1 MFVADDEKSSYLNE
15 WECVLDDSVLNGY
28 DFGDDIPEEG
38 FFWYLIKGSNDIALD
53 VDSNN
58 HYILVKIRI
67 ANSGIYIVNNEGTAD
82 RILSESDFYNGI
94 LDIYEDWVNLNTT
107 NQYIL
112 NNINKPDYNKVYRVI
127 DHNGISYNMIYY
139 LNQGWYPIDFIDSQK
154 QDLMLAKVPISGM
167 IEYKANI
174 YKEGWEIRND

>member
-1 MFVADDEKSSYLNE
+1 M
-15 WECVLDDSVLNGY
+15 
-28 DFGDDIPEEG
+28 
-38 FFWYLIKGSNDIALD
+38 
-53 VDSNN
+53 
-58 HYILVKIRI
+58 
-67 ANSGIYIVNNEGTAD
+67 
-82 RILSESDFYNGI
+82 SESDFYNGI
-94 LDIYEDWVNLNTT
+94 LDIYEDWVNLDTT